1 VSRKVLIRTS
11 IAGLVLA
18 VLLASALWFIYRPWA
33 LTWGSTE
40 EEIARPMPGDEVLE
54 QPTFNATRAV
64 TIKATPREIW
74 PWIVQIGYRRA
85 GFYSYD
91 RLDNDGIP
99 SAERILP
106 EYQTLKVGDLIP
118 LTEAANVRVT
128 ELEPP
133 RFMVLVFEVEGTW
146 SSATWVWGLY
156 PEDASH
162 TRLVTRLRANPE
174 EVRSRVFLDLG
185 EIIMMRKC
193 MLGIK
198 RRAERGGR
206 SEPRARDYVVTTP
219 TTSVR

>member
-1 VSRKVLIRTS
+1 MNRKGLVRAS
-11 IAGLVLA
+11 IACLVFS
-18 VLLASALWFIYRPWA
+18 VLLGSALWFIYRPWA
-33 LTWGSTE
+33 LTWGSTD
-40 EEIARPMPGDEVLE
+40 EEIARPMPGDEVLV
-54 QPTFNATRAV
+54 QPTFDATRAV
-64 TIKATPREIW
+64 TIEATPEEIW

-91 RLDNDGIP
+91 LLDNDGIP

-118 LTEAANVRVT
+118 LSKAANVRVT

-133 RFMVLVFEVEGTW
+133 RIMVLVFEVEGTW
-146 SSATWVWGLY
+146 SKATWVWGLY

-162 TRLVTRLRANPE
+162 TRLVTRLRANAKG
-174 EVRSRVFLDLG
+174 VRSRVFLDLG

-198 RRAERGGR
+198 RRAEQGG
-206 SEPRARDYVVTTP
+206 P
-219 TTSVR
+219 TLL

>member
-1 VSRKVLIRTS
+1 VTRKVLVRAS
-11 IAGLVLA
+11 IACLVFS
-18 VLLASALWFIYRPWA
+18 VLLGSALWFVYRPWA
-33 LTWGSTE
+33 LTWGSTD
-40 EEIARPMPGDEVLE
+40 EEIARPMPGDEVLV
-54 QPTFNATRAV
+54 QPTFHATRTV
-64 TIKATPREIW
+64 TIEATPEEIW

-106 EYQTLKVGDLIP
+106 EHQTLKVGDLIP
-118 LTEAANVRVT
+118 LTKTANVRVT

-146 SSATWVWGLY
+146 SNATWVWGLY

-162 TRLVTRLRANPE
+162 TRLVTRLRANAKDF
-174 EVRSRVFLDLG
+174 RSRIFLDLG
-185 EIIMMRKC
+185 EIVMMRKC

-198 RRAERGGR
+198 QRAELGGQ
-206 SEPRARDYVVTTP
+206 SEP
-219 TTSVR
+219 

>member
-1 VSRKVLIRTS
+1 VRNTILRNTACRCPTLIRIS
-11 IAGLVLA
+11 IAGLVFA
-18 VLLASALWFIYRPWA
+18 ILLASALWFLYRPWA
-33 LTWGSTE
+33 LTWGSTD

-54 QPTFNATRAV
+54 QPTFDATRAV
-64 TIKATPREIW
+64 TIEATPEEIW

-91 RLDNDGIP
+91 SLDNDGIP

-118 LTEAANVRVT
+118 LSETAKVRVT
-128 ELEPP
+128 ELEWP
-133 RFMVLVFEVEGTW
+133 RSMVLVFEVKGAW
-146 SSATWVWGLY
+146 SSATWVWGLF
-156 PEDASH
+156 PEDSSH

-174 EVRSRVFLDLG
+174 EIRSRVFLDLG

-198 RRAERGGR
+198 RRAER
-206 SEPRARDYVVTTP
+206 
-219 TTSVR
+219 

>member
-1 VSRKVLIRTS
+1 MSRKVLIRAS
-11 IAGLVLA
+11 ITCLVLV
-18 VLLASALWFIYRPWA
+18 VLLASVSWLIYRPWA
-33 LTWGSTE
+33 LTWGSTD
-40 EEIARPMPGDEVLE
+40 EEIARPMPGDEVLV

-64 TIKATPREIW
+64 TIEATPEEIW

-91 RLDNDGIP
+91 LLDNDGIP

-118 LTEAANVRVT
+118 LSKAANVRVT

-133 RFMVLVFEVEGTW
+133 RSMVLVFEVEGTW
-146 SSATWVWGLY
+146 SDATWVWGLY
-156 PEDASH
+156 PEDAEH
-162 TRLVTRLRANPE
+162 TRLVTRLRVDARGFIPQM
-174 EVRSRVFLDLG
+174 FLDFG

-198 RRAERGGR
+198 RRAEQRR
-206 SEPRARDYVVTTP
+206 
-219 TTSVR
+219 